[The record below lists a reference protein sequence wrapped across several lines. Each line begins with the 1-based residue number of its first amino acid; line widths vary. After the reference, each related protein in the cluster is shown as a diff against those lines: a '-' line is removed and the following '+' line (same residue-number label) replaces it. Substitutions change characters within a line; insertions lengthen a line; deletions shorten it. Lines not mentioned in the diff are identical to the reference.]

1 MKFKEA
7 HDLVK
12 DDLDRVIDGFHEIIE
27 ERSDFSEMQK
37 MLEQILV
44 GGKVLRPT
52 LVFLTGGML
61 GGDKELLTKQAI
73 SCETM
78 HIATLV
84 HDDAIDSAD
93 LRRGRPTINS
103 VYGVDLAV
111 LLGDYLFATAGKY
124 SAMNDNIRTL
134 KLFTET
140 LAIIAKGEIKQA
152 FSSYVINQTYDEY
165 IQRMAGKTSALF
177 QLSTK
182 SAAILSNASED
193 QINNIDKFAYY
204 LGLAFQ
210 IVDDILDYTG
220 SESDVGK
227 PVGADLRQGTLTLP
241 ASMLMERYPDDNPV
255 IEIFNHRDVE
265 ENIKKAVQMVRDSD
279 IIEKCYAEA
288 ERFVNKALEYLYKL
302 PDNKYRD
309 GLEALSR
316 YVIERRK

>member
-1 MKFKEA
+1 
-7 HDLVK
+7 
-12 DDLDRVIDGFHEIIE
+12 
-27 ERSDFSEMQK
+27 
-37 MLEQILV
+37 
-44 GGKVLRPT
+44 
-52 LVFLTGGML
+52 
-61 GGDKELLTKQAI
+61 
-73 SCETM
+73 
-78 HIATLV
+78 
-84 HDDAIDSAD
+84 
-93 LRRGRPTINS
+93 
-103 VYGVDLAV
+103 
-111 LLGDYLFATAGKY
+111 
-124 SAMNDNIRTL
+124 
-134 KLFTET
+134 
-140 LAIIAKGEIKQA
+140 
-152 FSSYVINQTYDEY
+152 
-165 IQRMAGKTSALF
+165 MAGKTSALF